1 MHTIF
6 GEIKEMNIF
15 VGSLSYDVTENELR
29 EEFEV
34 HGTVSSVKIIVDRD
48 TNRSKGFGF
57 VEMDNKAEA
66 EAAIKTLN
74 GKSIMGRTVAINE
87 ARAREERPKRSFGDR
102 GRSNS
107 SNSRRY

>member
-29 EEFEV
+29 EEFEA
-34 HGTVSSVKIIVDRD
+34 HGIVNSVKIIVDRD

-57 VEMDNKAEA
+57 IEMDDKAEG
-66 EAAIKTLN
+66 EAAIESIN
-74 GKSIMGRTVAINE
+74 GKSIMGREVAVNE
-87 ARAREERPKRSFGDR
+87 ARPREERPRRTFGGGDR

-107 SNSRRY
+107 RRY